1 MTQLP
6 LQWND
11 AVVHDLLHYPHR
23 LLHHDAW
30 AAVIAEAGGLV
41 QMRQQL
47 LEFPLK
53 AKERRVL
60 EVILAYPEAS
70 VVRYTDLLA
79 MHHATFHRQQNAL
92 CRSLSHFLNLVQVP
106 AATEAAPRS
115 EVVLPWTS
123 FVGRSADLLALHEV
137 LAGGAR
143 WISLVGTGGV
153 GKTRLALELAQQSIG
168 AICEEVHLLRFADVQ
183 RAEDVGLACIQ
194 QLHLALAEA
203 QSVEQAVRDFFQQ
216 RRSLVI
222 VDNLEHIPA
231 AGMWLAQVFQS
242 LPQQQVLATSRVRL
256 NVPAEQIYE
265 VEVLEYPALETPS
278 ETLASYSAV
287 QLCLDRME
295 AVRLVDRSNAQL
307 LVHVGQICR
316 HVAGLP
322 LAIELVAARTAESG
336 LETILA
342 AIRNDVAFIGEGP
355 LDLDVRQQT
364 MAATIAWSY
373 QLLPIQS
380 QQIIQRLGVFQAG
393 WDVAAAAA
401 VCQLELELMEDHLA
415 LLVDNHL
422 ISQIRANQYQTY
434 AILEPIRQYL
444 WASVN
449 PEFQW
454 HLRLSHC
461 DYYIEWV
468 MPTEDLLIGPDYALW
483 GQSMREAY
491 ANISFALDTA
501 RAEQNPLRLW
511 QLLAAMYRF
520 WWRTDLMVEAQSWIM
535 PQVPALLQPTEY
547 PYWQARALYT
557 TLIFGLKDTA
567 DYSREATF
575 NYLVQLAQRH
585 QFKLIEA
592 RAKNFYGI
600 IIRNKHTQNQVNK
613 LLIDAI
619 NIYRELGDTVN
630 ILSPMLNYGNSMYG
644 MRRLEEAYQIYAE
657 LLDKFR
663 INGDYDGIHSSM
675 KNMAI
680 MCIYLGRYTEAEK
693 IIITILNEE
702 KFDSNLV
709 DFVLLYVFLIKIY
722 FFLGDYQQIDAC
734 VRKIYPLAI
743 DNTIFIGRVIT
754 VCESIIYLAMAKEYY
769 AFALNIFQYMLNA
782 IHYEQYEMEWFQSEF
797 VEQTKIVL
805 SQHYGQLEFLADDE
819 FVLDY
824 HSFNDTMNYFL
835 KIMHNL

>member
-1 MTQLP
+1 
-6 LQWND
+6 
-11 AVVHDLLHYPHR
+11 
-23 LLHHDAW
+23 
-30 AAVIAEAGGLV
+30 
-41 QMRQQL
+41 
-47 LEFPLK
+47 
-53 AKERRVL
+53 
-60 EVILAYPEAS
+60 
-70 VVRYTDLLA
+70 
-79 MHHATFHRQQNAL
+79 
-92 CRSLSHFLNLVQVP
+92 
-106 AATEAAPRS
+106 
-115 EVVLPWTS
+115 
-123 FVGRSADLLALHEV
+123 
-137 LAGGAR
+137 
-143 WISLVGTGGV
+143 
-153 GKTRLALELAQQSIG
+153 
-168 AICEEVHLLRFADVQ
+168 
-183 RAEDVGLACIQ
+183 
-194 QLHLALAEA
+194 
-203 QSVEQAVRDFFQQ
+203 
-216 RRSLVI
+216 
-222 VDNLEHIPA
+222 
-231 AGMWLAQVFQS
+231 
-242 LPQQQVLATSRVRL
+242 
-256 NVPAEQIYE
+256 
-265 VEVLEYPALETPS
+265 
-278 ETLASYSAV
+278 
-287 QLCLDRME
+287 
-295 AVRLVDRSNAQL
+295 
-307 LVHVGQICR
+307 
-316 HVAGLP
+316 
-322 LAIELVAARTAESG
+322 
-336 LETILA
+336 
-342 AIRNDVAFIGEGP
+342 
-355 LDLDVRQQT
+355 VRQQT

-422 ISQIRANQYQTY
+422 ISRIRANQYQTY

-444 WASVN
+444 WTSIN
-449 PEFQW
+449 SEFQR
-454 HLRLSHC
+454 HLRLIHC

-520 WWRTDLMVEAQSWIM
+520 WWRTDSMVEAQSWIM
-535 PQVPALLQPTEY
+535 PQVPALLQLTEY

-575 NYLVQLAQRH
+575 NYLVQLAQQH

-600 IIRNKHTQNQVNK
+600 IIRSKHTQNQVNE
-613 LLIDAI
+613 LLMDAI

-644 MRRLEEAYQIYAE
+644 MRRLEDAYQIYAE

-680 MCIYLGRYTEAEK
+680 MCIYLGKYTEAEK
-693 IIITILNEE
+693 IIISILNEE

-722 FFLGDYQQIDAC
+722 FFLGDHQQMDAC
-734 VRKIYPLAI
+734 VREIYPLAI

-754 VCESIIYLAMAKEYY
+754 VCESIICLAIAKEYY

-782 IHYEQYEMEWFQSEF
+782 IHYEQYEMEWYQSEF

-805 SQHYGQLEFLADDE
+805 SQHYDQLEFLADDK